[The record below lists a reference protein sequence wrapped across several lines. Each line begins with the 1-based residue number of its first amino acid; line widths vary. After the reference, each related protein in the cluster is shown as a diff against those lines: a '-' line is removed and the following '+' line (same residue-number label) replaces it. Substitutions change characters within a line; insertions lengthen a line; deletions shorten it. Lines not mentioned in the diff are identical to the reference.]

1 MQAGCVIHV
10 DLPDHPGRKLLVH
23 GCTGA
28 FDLVS
33 SPVAACVRAL
43 ETRPPA
49 KPLFGAWKSDPPR
62 NGVAT
67 QRPSDDTLTAT
78 PAASGSAPRVLLPF
92 TSVMES
98 PAGFG
103 SRDADKCR
111 TSVSSRRSS

>member
-28 FDLVS
+28 FRSGVESGCRLR
-33 SPVAACVRAL
+33 PVPGEPTAC
-43 ETRPPA
+43 ETV
-49 KPLFGAWKSDPPR
+49 FGAWKSDPPR

-67 QRPSDDTLTAT
+67 QRLSDDMLTAT
-78 PAASGSAPRVLLPF
+78 PAASGSAPRGLLPF

-98 PAGFG
+98 LAGF
-103 SRDADKCR
+103 RIA
-111 TSVSSRRSS
+111 